1 MANDIVVKN
10 ETSAVSTDILS
21 DAAAFENA
29 QRIGKLLTQSQI
41 VPQAYYNNLPNVIVA
56 MEIAARNRLSPIV
69 VMQNLNVIKGRP
81 TWSSKYIIA
90 ALTTSRV
97 DNLHYE
103 MASNGTVQVQGFGG
117 KTSIENLACRAIATD
132 KKTGEERIGPWV
144 DMKMAVAEGWYSKDG
159 SKWKTMPEMM
169 IRYRAA
175 TFFASVFYPELSIGG
190 DLDDNSSVSAEP
202 VTRPTEVV
210 QSGEMVKPAEEAPA
224 KPKRAKKAEGK
235 KPAEPATEEVP
246 AEEAPVIDAD
256 FEDVAEEKP
265 APVAMPQTDDSEEW
279 DNWGE

>member
-1 MANDIVVKN
+1 MVNDVVVKN
-10 ETSAVSTDILS
+10 ETGAVSTDILS

-103 MASNGTVQVQGFGG
+103 MASNGTVQVQDFGG

-132 KKTGEERIGPWV
+132 KKPAR
-144 DMKMAVAEGWYSKDG
+144 S
-159 SKWKTMPEMM
+159 
-169 IRYRAA
+169 
-175 TFFASVFYPELSIGG
+175 ASGRGL
-190 DLDDNSSVSAEP
+190 
-202 VTRPTEVV
+202 T
-210 QSGEMVKPAEEAPA
+210 
-224 KPKRAKKAEGK
+224 
-235 KPAEPATEEVP
+235 
-246 AEEAPVIDAD
+246 
-256 FEDVAEEKP
+256 
-265 APVAMPQTDDSEEW
+265 
-279 DNWGE
+279 